1 MQVLSSK
8 LISRLFAGS
17 DWWAGRGK
25 EAHLAQ
31 LEGTQQSKTGPSL
44 HSQDRSSRLI
54 DWGLPLVWLL
64 PSVIDLVVS
73 LAIHFSF

>member
-8 LISRLFAGS
+8 LISLLFVGS

-31 LEGTQQSKTGPSL
+31 LEGTQQGNIDPSL
-44 HSQDRSSRLI
+44 HSQSWSSRLI
-54 DWGLPLVWLL
+54 DWGLPLAWLL
-64 PSVIDLVVS
+64 PSVIDLIVS
-73 LAIHFSF
+73 QAIHFSF